1 MANVMHKENLG
12 VVINM
17 LSHLYK
23 DGMNFSVM
31 HTLHIEQING
41 VFRVHL
47 HLNILI
53 IQELNLIM

>member
-1 MANVMHKENLG
+1 MSDMANVIHKENLG

-31 HTLHIEQING
+31 HTLHKANKMEY
-41 VFRVHL
+41 L
-47 HLNILI
+47 
-53 IQELNLIM
+53 ESTYT